1 MTLRKMN
8 HKTINNNNKTAPVL
22 VAIAALAAVMIA
34 GTITVGSGNMAFAGS
49 AKGNDGISVPTKTN
63 QNQEC
68 NTAGGASP
76 ITGSCTAASTNVIT
90 QTGGILGELTKQ
102 GKSGSEGMS
111 TLGDNGKGR
120 DNGNSGISVPTDT
133 NKHQECNTAG
143 GASPIT
149 GSCTALS
156 TNTNTQLGGLM
167 GEVKVR

>member
-1 MTLRKMN
+1 MN

-34 GTITVGSGNMAFAGS
+34 GTIAVGSGNMAFAGN

-63 QNQEC
+63 QN
-68 NTAGGASP
+68 
-76 ITGSCTAASTNVIT
+76 
-90 QTGGILGELTKQ
+90 
-102 GKSGSEGMS
+102 
-111 TLGDNGKGR
+111 
-120 DNGNSGISVPTDT
+120 
-133 NKHQECNTAG
+133 QECNTAG

>member
-49 AKGNDGISVPTKTN
+49 GKGNDGISVPTNTK

-68 NTAGGASP
+68 QTAGGASP
-76 ITGSCTAASTNVIT
+76 VSLSCTAASTNVIT

-102 GKSGSEGMS
+102 GKSGSEGQIPF
-111 TLGDNGKGR
+111 GDNGKGR
-120 DNGNSGISVPTDT
+120 DNGNDGISVPTNT
-133 NKHQECNTAG
+133 NQKQECNTAG